1 MKLNI
6 VPVILCGGS
15 GARLWPESRENH
27 PKQFIK
33 LMDDSSLLQN
43 TALRAQR
50 VVGDVANSNL
60 AGPVTVTT
68 SSLADKAA
76 LHLSSVSLTESR
88 QHILREPCAR
98 NTAAAI
104 AYAALY
110 VREVFGDQSL
120 MWVLPSDHYVG
131 NESALTQAVSKAVA
145 VAKKGYLVT
154 FGIHPHRAETG
165 YGYIRTGKE
174 IYNGAHI
181 AKSFVEKPDKK
192 TAQNFIDTGEY
203 LWNSG
208 MFLFSTRK
216 ILDAYETYAP
226 ETIKKV
232 DESIKNT
239 GNISDIAAHIYAQ
252 IPEQPFDK
260 AIMEN
265 SRRDVAVIPCDPE
278 WSDIGSWQSLWE
290 LREKDS
296 NGNAVKGRAICYET
310 SNCLIQTGSRLVAC
324 AGLEHIAVIDTP
336 DALLVVDRR
345 NGDAM
350 RELIKT
356 MKIQGHTEVEK
367 KSNGTITGPR
377 EPHNFPVFNVA
388 SPTHN
393 SLKAN

>member
-33 LMDDSSLLQN
+33 LMGNLSLLQN

-68 SSLADKAA
+68 SSLADKVA

-120 MWVLPSDHYVG
+120 MWILPSDHYVG

-208 MFLFSTRK
+208 MFLFRQKRFWTPMKHMHRRQSKKSMNPSRTQETSATSRHIFTRK
-216 ILDAYETYAP
+216 FP
-226 ETIKKV
+226 
-232 DESIKNT
+232 
-239 GNISDIAAHIYAQ
+239 
-252 IPEQPFDK
+252 
-260 AIMEN
+260 N
-265 SRRDVAVIPCDPE
+265 SRLTRPSWRIPAGMLP
-278 WSDIGSWQSLWE
+278 SFP
-290 LREKDS
+290 
-296 NGNAVKGRAICYET
+296 AIP
-310 SNCLIQTGSRLVAC
+310 S
-324 AGLEHIAVIDTP
+324 
-336 DALLVVDRR
+336 
-345 NGDAM
+345 
-350 RELIKT
+350 
-356 MKIQGHTEVEK
+356 
-367 KSNGTITGPR
+367 GP
-377 EPHNFPVFNVA
+377 
-388 SPTHN
+388 T
-393 SLKAN
+393 